1 MKRPVRETVTPQVME
16 KTVWAGTHHG
26 SFAAGAESMKVLAET
41 PLSAKQVRRITTLIG
56 ADRVAERRAQVAEF
70 TEKTLME
77 RTTPKPGVA
86 PPPVG
91 VLMLDNGTHQRRDHF
106 GEPGQ
111 KTHWKQE
118 TGGLALSMTSDVHE
132 HDPNPEFPDWLF
144 AKDVVAEIA
153 NLAQRRDVP
162 DDAATDDEGSTGE
175 DESPLAPDGKAGF
188 EWTPTIVS
196 REVIASTEGTETAR
210 HLEWVAWEHGI
221 TAAPRQAFVG
231 DGASSIWAIHQQ
243 YFSQMTPIL
252 DLMHALSYAYRAAA
266 ALDEPGLYPRWAT
279 AIWQGRV
286 REVLA
291 ELATHQQRLGPPP
304 QDASA
309 DDPRQRVARA
319 ITYYTN
325 HQSRM
330 NYPEYRRLGLPITSS
345 LMEST
350 IKQLSRRVKGTEK
363 FWTRPHV
370 EALLQ
375 LRADFLSDSRPLE
388 GFWKRWQQ
396 KLTGAN
402 RYRTQA

>member
-1 MKRPVRETVTPQVME
+1 ME
-16 KTVWAGTHHG
+16 KAVWAGTHQG
-26 SFAAGAESMKVLAET
+26 SFGAAAESMKMLAENT
-41 PLSAKQVRRITTLIG
+41 LSAKQVRRITTLIG
-56 ADRVAERRAQVAEF
+56 EDRVAERRAQVTAF
-70 TEKTLME
+70 TKKTLVE

-106 GEPGQ
+106 GEPGKQ
-111 KTHWKQE
+111 THWKQE
-118 TGGLALSMTSDVHE
+118 TGGLALSMTSEVHE
-132 HDPNPEFPDWLF
+132 RDPCPDFPAWLF
-144 AKDVVAEIA
+144 DSDVVAEIA
-153 NLAQRRDVP
+153 SLAQRRETP
-162 DDAATDDEGSTGE
+162 ANAGTQREATGE
-175 DESPLAPDGKAGF
+175 DESPLDPQEKAGF
-188 EWTPTIVS
+188 EWSPRLVS
-196 REVIASTEGTETAR
+196 REVIASTEGTEIAR

-221 TAAPRQAFVG
+221 TSASRQAFVA
-231 DGASSIWAIHQQ
+231 DGAPAIWAIHKQ

-266 ALDEPGLYPRWAT
+266 VLDDDGLYPRWAE

-286 REVLA
+286 HDVLPA
-291 ELATHQQRLGPPP
+291 LQTHQQRLGLPP

-363 FWTRPHV
+363 FWTKPHA
-370 EALLQ
+370 EAILQ
-375 LRADFLSDSRPLE
+375 LRADFLSDSRPLHA
-388 GFWKRWQQ
+388 FWKRWRQEI
-396 KLTGAN
+396 TGSN